1 MVESARTK
9 HERMHLRL
17 DTRSKRKLE
26 RAAAY
31 EETTISRFV
40 LRNAVAAA
48 ERVIEARERIVL
60 PATDWD
66 AFHDAL
72 LDPPAPN
79 AALKRAAQRYRE
91 RIGG

>member
-1 MVESARTK
+1 MAETAETK
-9 HERMHLRL
+9 HERVHLRL
-17 DTRSKRKLE
+17 DARSKRKLE

-31 EETTISRFV
+31 EETTLSRFM

-79 AALKRAAQRYRE
+79 AALKRAARRYRE

>member
-1 MVESARTK
+1 MAETANMK
-9 HERMHLRL
+9 HERVHLRL
-17 DTRSKRKLE
+17 DARSKRKLE

-31 EETTISRFV
+31 EETTVSRFV
-40 LRNAVAAA
+40 LNNAVSAA
-48 ERVIEARERIVL
+48 ERVIETNERVVL

-79 AALKRAAQRYRE
+79 AALRRAARRYRKL
-91 RIGG
+91 IGE

>member
-1 MVESARTK
+1 MAETANMK
-9 HERMHLRL
+9 HERPHLRI
-17 DTRSKRKLE
+17 DARSKRKLE

-31 EETTISRFV
+31 EETTVSRFV
-40 LRNAVAAA
+40 LGNAVSAA
-48 ERVIEARERIVL
+48 ERVIEANERVVL

-79 AALKRAAQRYRE
+79 AALRRAARRYRKL
-91 RIGG
+91 IGE